1 MTTQDHKTFF
11 FYRGT
16 GGEVFLGGSRGD
28 QIFQVCGFFC
38 LEEES
43 WPEDETKVGE
53 SGWEVKR
60 RPAADIVKRL
70 GPEEW
75 DEAGSKTGLLL
86 ESLRSA

>member
-1 MTTQDHKTFF
+1 M
-11 FYRGT
+11 
-16 GGEVFLGGSRGD
+16 
-28 QIFQVCGFFC
+28 
-38 LEEES
+38 
-43 WPEDETKVGE
+43 GE